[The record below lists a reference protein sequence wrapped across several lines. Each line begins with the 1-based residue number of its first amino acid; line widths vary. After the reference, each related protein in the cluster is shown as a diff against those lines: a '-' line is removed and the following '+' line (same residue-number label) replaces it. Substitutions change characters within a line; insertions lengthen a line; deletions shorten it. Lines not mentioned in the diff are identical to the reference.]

1 MPGRHEKQRVKKKRS
16 KKREALQPMEKLV
29 KDSWVN
35 RQNKETTILNE
46 LLPVERVEVKLVNS
60 SRVGAAP
67 ATKKNDVVSSVATT
81 RKNLSEEN
89 WMSKN
94 RYATKALEKEFKNF
108 IKKETGGK
116 VDPDSLSNRQMKL
129 MKAKYIRH
137 QKQNESNN
145 DENNKTTS
153 SSTKK
158 VEGAKASQQKAKTS
172 AEKLLEGL
180 AGN

>member
-35 RQNKETTILNE
+35 RQNKETKILNE
-46 LLPVERVEVKLVNS
+46 LLPVERIEVKQIKNT
-60 SRVGAAP
+60 AA
-67 ATKKNDVVSSVATT
+67 ASANKNNNKNITSVACT

-108 IKKETGGK
+108 VKKETDGK
-116 VDPDSLSNRQMKL
+116 VDPDTLSNRQLKL
-129 MKAKYIRH
+129 MKTKYLRY
-137 QKQNESNN
+137 QQQQQNSGSNN
-145 DENNKTTS
+145 DQQNLMMKKKQNVNK
-153 SSTKK
+153 
-158 VEGAKASQQKAKTS
+158 VNQEKAKSS